1 MDKKMGKYLWK
12 GILKKVVMY
21 AVLILF
27 AMLFLVPFFFLLM
40 GSFKEQSELFRVPF
54 QWFPDRFSLKKLQ
67 GIIYLDPLFYIFQKY
82 NDHCCL

>member
-54 QWFPDRFSLKKLQ
+54 QWFPDRFPLK
-67 GIIYLDPLFYIFQKY
+67 
-82 NDHCCL
+82 

>member
-40 GSFKEQSELFRVPF
+40 GSFKEQSELSGFRSNGFRTV
-54 QWFPDRFSLKKLQ
+54 S
-67 GIIYLDPLFYIFQKY
+67 
-82 NDHCCL
+82 H